1 MHISELYQL
10 SEIEI
15 TYKTNRPYNE
25 RHKVSSAKDAFELFL
40 NNWNENKIELL
51 EQSKILLLN
60 RANQV
65 LGISHLSTGG
75 TSGTVVDTKQVFAV
89 ALKANAS
96 GIILAHNH
104 PSGSLYPSDAD
115 DKITQKLYKAG
126 KILDIEVLDHLII
139 TKENYYSF
147 AETGRLGVPF

>member
-1 MHISELYQL
+1 MSISDLYQL
-10 SEIEI
+10 TEIEL
-15 TYKTNRPYNE
+15 TYKSNRSYNE
-25 RHKVSSAKDAFELFL
+25 RHKVTSAKVAFDLFL

-60 RANQV
+60 RSNQV

-75 TSGTVVDTKQVFAV
+75 TSGTVVDPKQVFAV

-104 PSGSLYPSDAD
+104 PSGSLCSSDAD

-126 KILDIEVLDHLII
+126 KLLDIEVLDHLII
-139 TKENYYSF
+139 TKEGYYSF
-147 AETGRLGVPF
+147 AETGRLGVSF

>member
-1 MHISELYQL
+1 MSISDLYQL
-10 SEIEI
+10 TEIEL
-15 TYKTNRPYNE
+15 TYKSNCSYNE
-25 RHKVSSAKDAFELFL
+25 RHKVTSAKVAFDLLL

-60 RANQV
+60 RSNQV
-65 LGISHLSTGG
+65 LGIFHLSTGG
-75 TSGTVVDTKQVFAV
+75 TSGTVVDPKQVFAV

-104 PSGSLYPSDAD
+104 PSGSLCPSDAD

-126 KILDIEVLDHLII
+126 KLLDIEVLDHLII
-139 TKENYYSF
+139 TKEGYYSF
-147 AETGRLGVPF
+147 AETGRLGVSF

>member
-1 MHISELYQL
+1 MAISELYKL
-10 SEIEI
+10 TEIEL
-15 TYKTNRPYNE
+15 TYKSNRSYNE
-25 RHKVSSAKDAFELFL
+25 RHKVTNAKVAFDLFL

-60 RANQV
+60 RSNQV

-75 TSGTVVDTKQVFAV
+75 TSGTAVDPKQVFAV

-104 PSGSLYPSDAD
+104 PSGNLQPSDAD
-115 DKITQKLYKAG
+115 DKITQKLYRAG
-126 KILDIEVLDHLII
+126 QLLDIEVLDHLII
-139 TKENYYSF
+139 TREDYYSF
-147 AETGRLGVPF
+147 AESGRLKISF

>member
-40 NNWNENKIELL
+40 DNWNENKIELL

>member
-15 TYKTNRPYNE
+15 IYKTNRPYNE

-139 TKENYYSF
+139 TKDGYYSF
-147 AETGRLGVPF
+147 AESGRLNASF

>member
-1 MHISELYQL
+1 MLIKNLYELT
-10 SEIEI
+10 EIEL
-15 TYKTNRPYNE
+15 TYKSNRSYNE
-25 RHKVSSAKDAFELFL
+25 RHKVTSAKVAFDLFL

-60 RANQV
+60 RSNQV

-75 TSGTVVDTKQVFAV
+75 TSGTVVDPKQVFAV

-104 PSGSLYPSDAD
+104 PSGSLCPSDAD
-115 DKITQKLYKAG
+115 DKITHKLYKAG
-126 KILDIEVLDHLII
+126 KLLDIEVLDHLII
-139 TKENYYSF
+139 TKEGYYSF
-147 AETGRLGVPF
+147 AETGRLGVSF

>member
-1 MHISELYQL
+1 MSISDLYQL
-10 SEIEI
+10 TEIEL
-15 TYKTNRPYNE
+15 TYKSNRSYNE
-25 RHKVSSAKDAFELFL
+25 RHKVTSAKVAFDLFL

-60 RANQV
+60 RSNQV

-75 TSGTVVDTKQVFAV
+75 TSGTVVDPKQIFAV

-104 PSGSLYPSDAD
+104 PSGSLCPSDAD
-115 DKITQKLYKAG
+115 DKITQKIYKAG
-126 KILDIEVLDHLII
+126 KLLDIEILDHLII
-139 TKENYYSF
+139 TKENYYSY
-147 AETGRLGVPF
+147 AESGRLEISC